1 MATLEKIRSK
11 SVFLIIVIGVALLA
25 FIVGDAIT
33 NGSKLFGT
41 QTTVAKV
48 GKQKIAYTEY
58 QRKRQELNNQL
69 EEARRQ
75 NPQQYANFDTQILAQ
90 MALEQLVGEKLLDD
104 AVDKAGVRSTGNQL
118 RFYMLENPINEKI
131 NLVIRQLMASGVQVS
146 TPAQAYEIIFNPKR
160 NGLSDADMAPFQR
173 QWLAVEEETK
183 QMIARNTYQRLLYG
197 TVKANE
203 LDKKSMYNDYV
214 ATADVEIA
222 FKPFGQLDEKKYP
235 VSASEIND
243 RYKQE
248 RYRFEVMEPTK
259 EVSFIAVNVVP
270 SAADIKNA
278 KALAQKAV
286 KALRDSTLG
295 KDMRREGVVV
305 ERRQLRASDIS
316 NAAIKSYVASAPADS
331 VSLISE
337 TPRGFTIVKM
347 GSRRA
352 EVDSIQVN
360 IVSVAGAALPAK
372 VLATLNSGIVV
383 DSIKSVYKTDSVT
396 VQPKQWIQLFTA
408 AGPTNAIEKGQ
419 LDTLMNAGGRYVE
432 LFKSNDGAVYAQV
445 ADKKAP
451 VEVYEYEEI
460 SYDVKPSVRTVSD
473 ERAKLEKFLAANS
486 TAAKFKA
493 NAAKAGY
500 NVQEFDF
507 TQSLPAVPRFQGMN
521 QYYPDSRQ
529 VVRWVMI
536 DGNKGDVSHIYESKD
551 ANAPALYAVAVDSEY
566 EDFIPADNKKV
577 KDLLTGEVRAS
588 KAGDAMV
595 KQYQAKASSV
605 ASAAAAMG
613 VQSSSSP
620 AFRFGRNYSVSDPAV
635 TGRISGTNPGAK
647 VYVVKGAD
655 GVYAYRVKSRKN
667 ENFPYNADSYEQQY
681 YQLVNP
687 DMQGMLRG
695 DRKIVNN
702 VYKFEAGD

>member
-1 MATLEKIRSK
+1 
-11 SVFLIIVIGVALLA
+11 
-25 FIVGDAIT
+25 
-33 NGSKLFGT
+33 
-41 QTTVAKV
+41 
-48 GKQKIAYTEY
+48 
-58 QRKRQELNNQL
+58 
-69 EEARRQ
+69 
-75 NPQQYANFDTQILAQ
+75 
-90 MALEQLVGEKLLDD
+90 
-104 AVDKAGVRSTGNQL
+104 
-118 RFYMLENPINEKI
+118 
-131 NLVIRQLMASGVQVS
+131 
-146 TPAQAYEIIFNPKR
+146 
-160 NGLSDADMAPFQR
+160 
-173 QWLAVEEETK
+173 
-183 QMIARNTYQRLLYG
+183 
-197 TVKANE
+197 
-203 LDKKSMYNDYV
+203 
-214 ATADVEIA
+214 
-222 FKPFGQLDEKKYP
+222 
-235 VSASEIND
+235 
-243 RYKQE
+243 
-248 RYRFEVMEPTK
+248 
-259 EVSFIAVNVVP
+259 
-270 SAADIKNA
+270 
-278 KALAQKAV
+278 
-286 KALRDSTLG
+286 
-295 KDMRREGVVV
+295 MRREGVVV